1 MQAPPPPPPP
11 IVDCAVI
18 LSGQK
23 LICHKPCSSIKM
35 RSRHHHFPRVYCPSI
50 TRDLKPLD
58 VLRDTQSSVKSHL
71 SWLHWTHLLF
81 HTVLKNPIKRPV
93 KKTTLSMIWIHLWH
107 RGDLNT
113 PQLLRCQK
121 QVLPHLRNVHLSLKG
136 HTTMPAEHK
145 VCETSWPYKGHG
157 L

>member
-1 MQAPPPPPPP
+1 MQAPPPPPPPP

-81 HTVLKNPIKRPV
+81 HTVLKHPIKRPV
-93 KKTTLSMIWIHLWH
+93 KKNNTVRDMNPFMAQGWLEHTSTTALSKAGAPPSEECPSEFKRSHH
-107 RGDLNT
+107 DAGR
-113 PQLLRCQK
+113 
-121 QVLPHLRNVHLSLKG
+121 
-136 HTTMPAEHK
+136 A
-145 VCETSWPYKGHG
+145 
-157 L
+157 